1 MHTYPLLT
9 PLEQDNLPVLIAVP
23 SLLPSKFA
31 DSTHQVFLCETVDG
45 PMVLKVC
52 DEGSVTQSGF
62 WQGLN
67 HLFLADFP
75 NSLAQIDRIHDL
87 LAKQG
92 CFAIPE
98 YVASSR
104 GRFVLSRFL
113 SGEDVDAAR
122 ITDVMVMQLAKH
134 VGKLHQLRQSTW
146 GNLHAPV
153 YEARD
158 WPKRLHA
165 TLLALAAQS
174 GVTIRKS
181 FLQDVLTQANAI
193 EESEFTPMMLD
204 LRWDQFR
211 TLEQSNQLALIDLD
225 AFVIG
230 PRALELVLLEY
241 VLTKQQFA
249 LFKVTYTQ
257 MNNWPDYS
265 AQKASYQLLLFL
277 MQVLGETDLASWMK
291 RI

>member
-9 PLEQDNLPVLIAVP
+9 PLEQDNLPALIAVP
-23 SLLPSKFA
+23 SLLPSNFA
-31 DSTHQVFLCETVDG
+31 DSTHQVFLCETVNG

-104 GRFVLSRFL
+104 GRFVLSRFIA
-113 SGEDVDAAR
+113 GVDVSSAQV
-122 ITDVMVMQLAKH
+122 TDDMVLQLAKH
-134 VGKLHQLRQSTW
+134 IAQLHQHTQPTW
-146 GNLHAPV
+146 GNLHTPA
-153 YEARD
+153 YKARE
-158 WPKRLHA
+158 WNNRLQA
-165 TLLALAAQS
+165 TLTALSAQDD
-174 GVTIRKS
+174 VTIGKS
-181 FLQDVLTQANAI
+181 LLTAVLAQANTINETDFA
-193 EESEFTPMMLD
+193 PMMLD

-211 TLEQSNQLALIDLD
+211 TVAQSNELALIDLD

-230 PRALELVLLEY
+230 PRSLELVLLEY
-241 VLTKQQFA
+241 VLTPQQFS
-249 LFKVTYTQ
+249 LFKSIYTEK
-257 MNNWPDYS
+257 NDWPDYS

>member
-9 PLEQDNLPVLIAVP
+9 PLEQDNLPALIAVP

-104 GRFVLSRFL
+104 GRFVLSRFIA
-113 SGEDVDAAR
+113 GVDVSSAQVTDTPAYKAR
-122 ITDVMVMQLAKH
+122 E
-134 VGKLHQLRQSTW
+134 W
-146 GNLHAPV
+146 NN
-153 YEARD
+153 
-158 WPKRLHA
+158 RLQA
-165 TLLALAAQS
+165 TLTALSAQDD
-174 GVTIRKS
+174 VTIGKS
-181 FLQDVLTQANAI
+181 LLTAVLAQANTINETDFA
-193 EESEFTPMMLD
+193 PMMLD

-211 TLEQSNQLALIDLD
+211 TVAQSNELALIDLD

-230 PRALELVLLEY
+230 PRSLELVLLEY
-241 VLTKQQFA
+241 VLTPQQFS
-249 LFKVTYTQ
+249 LFKSIYTEK
-257 MNNWPDYS
+257 NDWPDYS

>member
-9 PLEQDNLPVLIAVP
+9 ALEQAELPALTAVP
-23 SLLPSKFA
+23 SLLPGKFA
-31 DSTHQVFLCETVDG
+31 DSTHQVFLCETIEG
-45 PMVLKVC
+45 RMVLKVC

-75 NSLAQIDRIHDL
+75 NSLEQIDRTHAL
-87 LAKQG
+87 LAMQG
-92 CFAIPE
+92 CCVIPDF
-98 YVASSR
+98 VASSR

-113 SGEDVDAAR
+113 SGDDVDAAQ
-122 ITDVMVMQLAKH
+122 ITDVMVVQLAKH
-134 VGKLHQLRQSTW
+134 VGKLHQQSQSTW
-146 GNLHAPV
+146 GNLHSSV

-181 FLQDVLTQANAI
+181 FLQDVLAQANAI
-193 EESEFTPMMLD
+193 EESEFAPIMLD

-230 PRALELVLLEY
+230 PRCLELVLLEY
-241 VLTKQQFA
+241 VLTPKHFT
-249 LFKVTYTQ
+249 LFKATY
-257 MNNWPDYS
+257 MDKNDWPDYS
-265 AQKASYQLLLFL
+265 AQKTSYQLLLFL

>member
-75 NSLAQIDRIHDL
+75 NSLAQIGRIHDL

-211 TLEQSNQLALIDLD
+211 TVAQSNALALIDLD

-230 PRALELVLLEY
+230 PRSLELVLLEY
-241 VLTKQQFA
+241 VLTPQQFA
-249 LFKVTYTQ
+249 LFKSIYTEK
-257 MNNWPDYS
+257 NDWPDYS

>member
-1 MHTYPLLT
+1 MHSYPLLT
-9 PLEQDNLPVLIAVP
+9 PLEQDNLPALIAVP
-23 SLLPSKFA
+23 NLLPSKFA

-52 DEGSVTQSGF
+52 DEGSVTQAGF

-75 NSLAQIDRIHDL
+75 NSLAQIDRTHDL

-92 CFAIPE
+92 CFAIPG

-104 GRFVLSRFL
+104 GRFVLSRFIL
-113 SGEDVDAAR
+113 GEDVEAAR
-122 ITDVMVMQLAKH
+122 ITDAMVMQLAQH
-134 VGKLHQLRQSTW
+134 IGQLHQLSQSTW
-146 GNLHAPV
+146 GNVHAPV

-193 EESEFTPMMLD
+193 QESEFSPIMLD

-230 PRALELVLLEY
+230 PRTLELVLLEY
-241 VLTKQQFA
+241 VLTEQQLA

-265 AQKASYQLLLFL
+265 AQKVSYQLLLFL
-277 MQVLGETDLASWMK
+277 MQVLGEADLVSWMK

>member
-9 PLEQDNLPVLIAVP
+9 PTEQAELPALIAVP

-31 DSTHQVFLCETVDG
+31 DSTHQVFLCDTVDG
-45 PMVLKVC
+45 CMVLKVC
-52 DEGSVTQSGF
+52 DEGAVTQSGF

-75 NSLAQIDRIHDL
+75 NSLEQIGRTHEL
-87 LAKQG
+87 LVKQG
-92 CFAIPE
+92 RCAIPD

-104 GRFVLSRFL
+104 GRFVLSRFIT
-113 SGEDVDAAR
+113 GEDVTSAQV
-122 ITDVMVMQLAKH
+122 TDEMVMQLAKH
-134 VGKLHQLRQSTW
+134 VGQLHQQSQSTW

-158 WPKRLHA
+158 WSKRLHS

-181 FLQDVLTQANAI
+181 FLQDVLAQASTI
-193 EESEFTPMMLD
+193 EELEFAPIMLD

-211 TLEQSNQLALIDLD
+211 SVVQSNALALIDLD

-230 PRALELVLLEY
+230 PRSLELVLLEY
-241 VLTKQQFA
+241 VLTPQHFA
-249 LFKVTYTQ
+249 LFKTTYMQ

-277 MQVLGETDLASWMK
+277 MQILGETDLARWMK
-291 RI
+291 QI

>member
-9 PLEQDNLPVLIAVP
+9 ALEQAELPALIAAP
-23 SLLPSKFA
+23 SLLASKFE
-31 DSTHQVFLCETVDG
+31 DSTHEVFLCDTVDG
-45 PMVLKVC
+45 RMVLKVC

-75 NSLAQIDRIHDL
+75 NSLEQIGRTHDL
-87 LAKQG
+87 LTKHG
-92 CFAIPE
+92 CCAIPE
-98 YVASSR
+98 FVASSR
-104 GRFVLSRFL
+104 GQFVLTRFVT
-113 SGEDVDAAR
+113 GEDVTAAQV
-122 ITDVMVMQLAKH
+122 TDEMVLQLAKH
-134 VGKLHQLRQSTW
+134 IGQLHQHTQSTW

-153 YEARD
+153 YEAREWNKHLSTTLGALANQD
-158 WPKRLHA
+158 DVTMTKS
-165 TLLALAAQS
+165 LLA
-174 GVTIRKS
+174 
-181 FLQDVLTQANAI
+181 DVLAQANVI
-193 EESEFTPMMLD
+193 EETEFVPIMLD

-211 TLEQSNQLALIDLD
+211 TVAKSKALALIDLD

-241 VLTKQQFA
+241 VLSEQQFA
-249 LFKVTYTQ
+249 LFKTAYTQ

-277 MQVLGETDLASWMK
+277 MQVLGETDLDSWMK
-291 RI
+291 QI

>member
-9 PLEQDNLPVLIAVP
+9 PTEQAKLPALIAVP
-23 SLLPSKFA
+23 SLLPGKFA
-31 DSTHQVFLCETVDG
+31 DSTHQVFLCDTVDG
-45 PMVLKVC
+45 CMVLKVC

-75 NSLAQIDRIHDL
+75 NSLEQIGRTHEL
-87 LAKQG
+87 LVKHG
-92 CFAIPE
+92 RCAIPD

-104 GRFVLSRFL
+104 GRFVLSRFV

-134 VGKLHQLRQSTW
+134 VGQLHQQSQSTW

-158 WPKRLHA
+158 WSKRLHS

-181 FLQDVLTQANAI
+181 FLQDVLAQVSAI
-193 EESEFTPMMLD
+193 EELEFAPIMLD

-211 TLEQSNQLALIDLD
+211 TVVQSNVLALIDLD

-230 PRALELVLLEY
+230 PRSLELVLLEY
-241 VLTKQQFA
+241 VLTPQHFA
-249 LFKVTYTQ
+249 LFKTTYMQ

-277 MQVLGETDLASWMK
+277 MQILGETDLASWMK
-291 RI
+291 QI